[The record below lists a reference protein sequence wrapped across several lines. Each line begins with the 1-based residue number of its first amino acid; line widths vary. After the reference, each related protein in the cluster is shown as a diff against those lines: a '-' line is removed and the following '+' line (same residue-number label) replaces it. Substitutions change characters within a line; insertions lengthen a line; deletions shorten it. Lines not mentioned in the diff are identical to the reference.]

1 MSTALARMRGA
12 LRADGTDPDRARSL
26 LFWAERFLDHAGN
39 DELDRLSRRDVERFL
54 EHLTQERHTGRPTRG
69 RVLTAIRTLYRSA
82 QGNVPPWLRVML
94 EEERPAGV
102 PNILSQDEIR
112 RLLGRLLGT
121 DWLAAALIYGTGLRL
136 IECIRLRVRDLDL
149 TEGRIQVRD
158 AEDRI
163 QREVGLPDAVVPVL
177 KAHLDS
183 LRARHIAAVGDGRG
197 MVTLPPTI
205 AREQPGLARK
215 WAWQYLFPETDPRK
229 PGAAE
234 HHDDAARMHRHFER
248 AAQEA
253 RIHRRVTGHV
263 LRNSYAIHLIQQGVP
278 VRRVEQLL
286 GTAPDDLPACSQ
298 DAAPECI
305 QLPVSEPPSSLPLH

>member
-26 LFWAERFLDHAGN
+26 LFWAEHFLDHAGN
-39 DELDRLSRRDVERFL
+39 DELARLSRRDVERFL
-54 EHLTQERHTGRPTRG
+54 EHLTHERYAGRPTRG
-69 RVLTAIRTLYRSA
+69 RVLNAIRTLYRSA
-82 QGNVPPWLRVML
+82 QGDVPPWLRVML

-102 PNILSQDEIR
+102 PNILSHDEIR
-112 RLLGRLLGT
+112 RLLGQLLGT

-136 IECIRLRVRDLDL
+136 IECIRLRVRDIDL
-149 TEGRIQVRD
+149 TKGRIQVRD
-158 AEDRI
+158 VEDRV
-163 QREVGLPDAVVPVL
+163 QREAGLPDAVVPVL
-177 KAHLDS
+177 QSRLDT
-183 LRARHIAAVGDGRG
+183 LRARHIAAVGEGRG
-197 MVTLPPTI
+197 MATLPPTI
-205 AREQPGLARK
+205 ARDQPGLARK
-215 WAWQYLFPETDPRK
+215 WAWQYLFPESSPRK

-234 HHDDAARMHRHFER
+234 HHDDPSRMHRHFER

-286 GTAPDDLPACSQ
+286 GTGHEDLPASTR

-305 QLPVSEPPSSLPLH
+305 QLPVSGPPSSLPLH